1 MNFRTRLALV
11 VTIFAMAAAPA
22 IAQRIDPK
30 VAFDP
35 SRGDALSNP
44 VFKGPD
50 VLRFIGLKRGDRIAD
65 IVSGRFAT
73 AFGETVGPQG
83 RVFAIVPVEIF
94 KNQPQ
99 LPDEIKANSG
109 KPQFANVEYSTP
121 AIDAMVLPG
130 NLDAVFMR
138 QNYHDLHDRFM
149 GPADVAA
156 FNRKVFAALKPG
168 GVFVVIDH
176 AAAAGSGL
184 AATET
189 LHRIDPAAVKA
200 EVTAAGFVLDGE
212 SAILANPADPH
223 NQLVLDPAILGRTD
237 QFMLR
242 FKKPV
247 R

>member
-1 MNFRTRLALV
+1 MNFRLWLALFV
-11 VTIFAMAAAPA
+11 AVLAMAAPPA
-22 IAQRIDPK
+22 VAQRIDPR
-30 VAFDP
+30 VAFDV

-44 VFKGPD
+44 AFKGPE
-50 VLRFIGLKRGDRIAD
+50 VLDFIGLKKGDRIAD

-73 AFGETVGPQG
+73 AFAEMVGPQG
-83 RVFAIVPVEIF
+83 RVYAVVPTEIF
-94 KNQPQ
+94 RTQPQ
-99 LPDEIKANSG
+99 LPDEIKAKAG
-109 KPQFANVEYSTP
+109 QPQFANVEFSTP
-121 AIDAMVLPG
+121 SIDAMVLPG
-130 NLDAVFMR
+130 NLDAVFIR
-138 QNYHDLHDRFM
+138 QNYHDLHVRFM

-176 AAAAGSGL
+176 AAVAGSGL

-200 EVTAAGFVLDGE
+200 EVTASGFVLDGE

-223 NQLVLDPAILGRTD
+223 NQIVLDPAILGQTD

-242 FKKPV
+242 FRKPAQ
-247 R
+247 

>member
-11 VTIFAMAAAPA
+11 VTIFTMAAVPA
-22 IAQRIDPK
+22 IGQRIDPK

-44 VFKGPD
+44 VFKGPE

-83 RVFAIVPVEIF
+83 RVYAIVPVEIF

-99 LPDEIKANSG
+99 LPDEIKANAT
-109 KPQFANVEYSTP
+109 KPQYANVEYSTP
-121 AIDAMVLPG
+121 AIDAMVLPA
-130 NLDAVFMR
+130 NLDAVFIR

-176 AAAAGSGL
+176 AAVPGSGL
-184 AATET
+184 AATDT

-212 SAILANPADPH
+212 STILANPADPH
-223 NQLVLDPAILGRTD
+223 D
-237 QFMLR
+237 QMALSLIHI
-242 FKKPV
+242 
-247 R
+247 